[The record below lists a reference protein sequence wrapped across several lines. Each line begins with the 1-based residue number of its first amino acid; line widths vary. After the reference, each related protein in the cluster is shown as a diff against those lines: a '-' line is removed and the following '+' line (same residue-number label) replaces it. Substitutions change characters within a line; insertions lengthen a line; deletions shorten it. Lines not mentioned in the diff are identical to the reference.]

1 METNTTPNII
11 VSDETIITYY
21 KENPHLDFVVM
32 NHIFI
37 SILKNLSSN
46 LTDTIN
52 TTINSK
58 ILSVV
63 SNIEN
68 KVDTFKHTLNEKL
81 HDNKREYIEDVK
93 VILTNNILT
102 NNEKISAIIEK
113 NTDSILTKTTMILND
128 IIPKNQDK
136 TYSLIETCIKTC
148 CLTIEQDTKQILE
161 TKYQTNNQTKDI
173 ITNIEDIFSKMILTI
188 QQPILT
194 YIQSSEDRTTNS
206 LRQIKEDATMR
217 NHIQDKLTTELN
229 DFLNKYKNNSSIKG
243 NVSETELYH
252 MLQFIMPSDEIL
264 NVSSDTA
271 SCDFKVNRKN
281 KDKPTILFENKDYGR
296 NVTTDEVRKFERDL
310 QQQKTHGIFISQ
322 KTPITFK
329 ESFQIDII
337 DGLIHLYIP
346 NANYDIDKL
355 RTAIDIIDNL
365 SSKLQFI
372 QHNKDDGFVIKQ
384 EDIDELADEYRIFGM
399 QKIAMQETIRTNN
412 KQLLDKLEEIQLPK
426 IKKLLI
432 KMGNIEN
439 DNDFK
444 CTLCNVWSGKNKA
457 SLAAH
462 TRNCKSNN
470 SKSKQTSIDNI
481 ITLDTIPINE
491 PIIENVVINTIPAIT
506 TLQPKQKKSKST
518 KGVNQP

>member
-1 METNTTPNII
+1 METNTTANIT
-11 VSDETIITYY
+11 VTDETIITYY

-37 SILKNLSSN
+37 SILKKLSSN

-68 KVDTFKHTLNEKL
+68 KVDTFKHTLNDKL

-113 NTDSILTKTTMILND
+113 NTDAILTKTTMILND
-128 IIPKNQDK
+128 IIPKTQDK

-217 NHIQDKLTTELN
+217 NHIQDKLTNELN

-346 NANYDIDKL
+346 NSNYDVDKL

-365 SSKLQFI
+365 SSKMQFI
-372 QHNKDDGFVIKQ
+372 QHNKDDGFVINQ
-384 EDIDELADEYRIFGM
+384 EDIDELADEYRIFGI
-399 QKIAMQETIRTNN
+399 QKMAMQETIRTNN

-470 SKSKQTSIDNI
+470 LKSKQIFIDNN

-491 PIIENVVINTIPAIT
+491 PPIENVVINTIPAIT
-506 TLQPKQKKSKST
+506 TLQPKQKKSKT
-518 KGVNQP
+518 PKV

>member
-206 LRQIKEDATMR
+206 LRQIKEDAIMR

-491 PIIENVVINTIPAIT
+491 PPIENVVINTIPAIT
-506 TLQPKQKKSKST
+506 TLQPKQKKSKT
-518 KGVNQP
+518 PKV